1 MGRLGSKLE
10 PAYWDIGLTGA
21 AVNLDFDAIL
31 DMLGIPE
38 GCDAGGIEL
47 TVLYWSIIAAA

>member
-31 DMLGIPE
+31 DIFGIPE
-38 GCDAGGIEL
+38 GCDAG
-47 TVLYWSIIAAA
+47 V